1 MLTISRS
8 LAPLA
13 MIAVAVTAIA
23 GIGSPVSAAT
33 GTPSDSP
40 GARPLTGI
48 GFSSEL
54 PVPGALTNRA
64 PALTAIDFP
73 AKKADPVIM
82 WAGAPAG
89 RQGDEILFA
98 AAIKLSGPKWTRPA
112 AVDSGS
118 ARTDE
123 QPSAAPFGGNPAGQ
137 IIAVWKLNGSGQ
149 IMYSVG
155 TARKGGGV
163 TWKRAFRIP
172 SAFTTSGPAVYS
184 PLHSRSVFVTW
195 RAARTNDV
203 DVIAGVPSAAG
214 FVSWS
219 KVTAI
224 PSASTT
230 ASPAVAEVNLV
241 GGPGRLYVVWRGTG
255 TRDQIFRAFTEDPL
269 ASPPIWSKPVA
280 FGPRVVTATSPTAQ
294 AIGAA
299 GGFPLLLVYRAAKG
313 TALMYVTLS
322 DRGAASRPLRVP
334 HLASLDAPALYDNV
348 LAATAPSAASAATAP
363 SGHPIPYIRICPGC
377 WLGDGSA
384 GRYVS
389 N

>member
-1 MLTISRS
+1 MLRVSRS
-8 LAPLA
+8 LAPIA
-13 MIAVAVTAIA
+13 MIAVVVTAIA
-23 GIGSPVSAAT
+23 GIGSPVLAAP
-33 GTPSDSP
+33 GSPSDSAS
-40 GARPLTGI
+40 ARPLTGI

-73 AKKADPVIM
+73 ARKADPVIL
-82 WAGAPAG
+82 WG
-89 RQGDEILFA
+89 RPPVSGHGDEIFFA
-98 AAIKLSGPKWTRPA
+98 AAIKLSGPNWTRPA

-137 IIAVWKLNGSGQ
+137 IVVVWKQDGSGQ

-163 TWKRAFRIP
+163 TWKGAHRVP
-172 SAFTTSGPAVYS
+172 SAFTMNGPAVYS

-195 RAARTNDV
+195 RAARTNHV
-203 DVIAGVPSAAG
+203 DVIVGVPSAAG
-214 FVSWS
+214 LVAWGA
-219 KVTAI
+219 VTAI

-230 ASPAVAEVNLV
+230 TSPAVAEVNLV
-241 GGPGRLYVVWRGTG
+241 GAPARLYVVWRASGTS
-255 TRDQIFRAFTEDPL
+255 DQIFRAFTPDPL
-269 ASPPIWSKPVA
+269 ASPPIWSQPVA
-280 FGPRVVTATSPTAQ
+280 FGPRVLTATSPAAQ
-294 AIGAA
+294 ATGAG

-322 DRGAASRPLRVP
+322 GRGVVSRPLRVP

-348 LAATAPSAASAATAP
+348 LAATAAQAGSAARAP

-377 WLGDGSA
+377 WVGDGRA
-384 GRYVS
+384 GPYR
-389 N
+389 